1 MIDLSIL
8 PSRLPPI
15 HTEQGPISIQR
26 IAEKHCYALCEA
38 GQQSIHH
45 VKPWFGS
52 AVCPVTPALSKQ
64 CITNMEKAR
73 DTGYGL
79 TYLLIHEEKCLG
91 MGIINHI
98 HHTHLT
104 ANLGYWLK
112 PDACGKGLA
121 TAICEALKK
130 LAFSQMNLHRL
141 ECFIEPNNKASIR
154 VAERIGGTKEGLCR
168 KRVFG
173 RDALLYAIVNGD

>member
-15 HTEQGPISIQR
+15 RTEQGPVSIQR
-26 IAEKHCYALCEA
+26 IALKHCDALCDA

-45 VKPWFGS
+45 VKPWFGAS
-52 AVCPVTPALSKQ
+52 VCPVTPALAKQ
-64 CITNMEKAR
+64 CIDRMEDAR
-73 DTGYGL
+73 EKGYGL
-79 TYLLIHEEKCLG
+79 TYLLLHDEKCLG
-91 MGIINHI
+91 MGIVNHI

-104 ANLGYWLK
+104 ANLGYWLR

-121 TAICEALKK
+121 TSVCETLKK

-154 VAERIGGTKEGLCR
+154 VAERIGAVKEGLCR

-173 RDALLYAIVNGD
+173 RDALLYAITN

>member
-15 HTEQGPISIQR
+15 HTEQGPVSIQR
-26 IAEKHCYALCEA
+26 IARKHCDMLCEA

-52 AVCPVTPALSKQ
+52 STCPVTPALSKQ
-64 CITNMEKAR
+64 CIESMEKAR
-73 DTGYGL
+73 ESGYGL
-79 TYLLIHEEKCLG
+79 TYLLVHEERCLG

-104 ANLGYWLK
+104 ANLGYWLR

-121 TAICEALKK
+121 IAICEALKK
-130 LAFSQMNLHRL
+130 LAFSQMNLNRL
-141 ECFIEPNNKASIR
+141 ECFVEPNNKASLR
-154 VAERIGGTKEGLCR
+154 VAERIGAIKEGLCR

-173 RDALLYAIVNGD
+173 RDALLYALINE